1 MPPTQVPTP
10 MPQEMKLGILT
21 GGGDCPGLNCVI
33 RAVTVVNV
41 NRGTR
46 TIGVRRGWK
55 GFIDGDF
62 CEVTPQMVA
71 GIHSIGGTILGSSR
85 ANPARD
91 PGLMARLSQTW
102 HEAGLDGLIAI
113 GGDDTLSVAEAVRQ
127 MGLKIISVPKTIDN
141 DIGRTDYSFGFH
153 TAASVIVDA
162 MDRLRT
168 TAEAHD
174 RIIVLEVMGRHSG
187 WLATYA
193 GLAGG
198 ADLIL
203 VPEKP
208 FDLDEVVSVLQRRF
222 ERGRFFACVVV
233 AEGAKPKG
241 FDKFVTRSKEVDEF
255 GHVQLGGVG
264 EWLAQEI
271 NSRMGKETRAVILG
285 HIQRGGSPVPFD
297 RVLATRLGV
306 RAAELAHEGVW
317 GVMVALRGLD
327 IVTIPLREVKG
338 RVNELRED
346 FYQAAQLFFG

>member
-1 MPPTQVPTP
+1 
-10 MPQEMKLGILT
+10 MKIGILT

-41 NRGTR
+41 NRGTQ
-46 TIGVRRGWK
+46 TIGVRRGWR
-55 GFIDGDF
+55 GFLDGDF
-62 CEVTPQMVA
+62 CEVTPAMVS
-71 GIHSIGGTILGSSR
+71 GIHSVGGTILGSSR
-85 ANPARD
+85 TNPAKD
-91 PGLMARLSQTW
+91 PASMARLKETW
-102 HEAGLDGLIAI
+102 NEAGLDGLIAV
-113 GGDDTLSVAEAVRQ
+113 GGDDTLTVAEAVRQ
-127 MGLKIISVPKTIDN
+127 EGLRVISVPKTIDN

-153 TAASVIVDA
+153 TAVGVIVDA
-162 MDRLRT
+162 LDRLRT
-168 TAEAHD
+168 TADAHD

-208 FDLDEVVSVLQRRF
+208 FDIGEVVGVLEKRF
-222 ERGRFFACVVV
+222 ARGRHFACVVV

-241 FDKFVTRSKEVDEF
+241 FDKFVTRSKELDEF
-255 GHVQLGGVG
+255 GHVQLGGIG
-264 EWLAQEI
+264 EYLAQEI
-271 NSRMGKETRAVILG
+271 HGRIGKETRAVILG

-346 FYQAAQLFFG
+346 FYQAAQFFFG

>member
-1 MPPTQVPTP
+1 
-10 MPQEMKLGILT
+10 MKLGVLT

-41 NRGTR
+41 NRGTQ
-46 TIGVRRGWK
+46 TIGVRRGWR
-55 GFIDGDF
+55 GFLDGDF
-62 CEVTPQMVA
+62 CEITPAMVA
-71 GIHSIGGTILGSSR
+71 GIHTLGGTILGSSR
-85 ANPARD
+85 ANPASD
-91 PGLMARLSQTW
+91 PGLLARLKQTW
-102 HEAGLDGLIAI
+102 HEAGLDGLIAV
-113 GGDDTLSVAEAVRQ
+113 GGDDTLAVAEAVRQ
-127 MGLKIISVPKTIDN
+127 EGLKVISVPKTIDN

-153 TAASVIVDA
+153 TAVGVIVDA

-174 RIIVLEVMGRHSG
+174 RIIVLEAMGRHSG

-193 GLAGG
+193 GIAGG

-203 VPEKP
+203 VPERP
-208 FDLDEVVSVLQRRF
+208 FDLDEVAAILRARF
-222 ERGRFFACVVV
+222 ARGRHFACVVV

-241 FDKFVTRSKEVDEF
+241 FDKFITRSKEVDEF

-271 NSRMGKETRAVILG
+271 HKRLGKETRAVILG

-317 GVMVALRGLD
+317 GVMGALRGLD
-327 IVTIPLREVKG
+327 IVTIPLSEVNG
-338 RVNELRED
+338 VVNELRGD
-346 FYQAAQLFFG
+346 FYQVAELFFG

>member
-1 MPPTQVPTP
+1 
-10 MPQEMKLGILT
+10 MKLGILT

-127 MGLKIISVPKTIDN
+127 MGLKVISVPKTIDN